1 MNFFLKIFSF
11 VDLFSCP
18 RLRQAASLA
27 EACRIFSFHMFPD
40 QGSNPRPLALG
51 AQNLSPWS
59 TRDVPLPAFLTI
71 TSSKSCPHNL
81 YLPRWNSHNL
91 TSRPSPCLT
100 SPPLRLGF
108 SFQSLSPYDMPFGP
122 CPDQS
127 PRELLMAHPMWWKY
141 TGSTFHVPL
150 SRGESWD
157 LTLNLHPR
165 GC

>member
-1 MNFFLKIFSF
+1 MRHMGSG
-11 VDLFSCP
+11 
-18 RLRQAASLA
+18 SLT
-27 EACRIFSFHMFPD
+27 RD
-40 QGSNPRPLALG
+40 QTRAPALG

-81 YLPRWNSHNL
+81 HLPRWNSHNL

-141 TGSTFHVPL
+141 TGSTFHVLL